1 MNETRY
7 YRNCDEISVYN
18 FYKVLET
25 NNYAYL
31 IVDYDDYQEVDFN
44 EKEANELWISI
55 YEEYCKLTED
65 NKSLL
70 YFAVFQELL
79 YLRTRFEVATILLRE
94 LSNGIKDDSARL
106 NYIDSLRTWK
116 YKINVDKPLED
127 ELDRMVAQLKVSAN
141 KINIKQAELDELKVD
156 DSEKLSLIEQTVKLE
171 QALGRNEIDLKRTVV
186 SKYIALFKEVK
197 LLNEARKKQNNNK

>member
-1 MNETRY
+1 MSETRY

-31 IVDYDDYQEVDFN
+31 IVGYDDYQKVDFDD
-44 EKEANELWISI
+44 KEANEVWVSI

-79 YLRTRFEVATILLRE
+79 YLRTRFEVATTLLRQ
-94 LSNGIKDDSARL
+94 LSNGIKDDIVRL
-106 NYIDSLRTWK
+106 KYINSLRTWK
-116 YKINVDKPLED
+116 YKIDKEKPLED
-127 ELDRMVAQLKVSAN
+127 ELDRMVAQLKVSTN